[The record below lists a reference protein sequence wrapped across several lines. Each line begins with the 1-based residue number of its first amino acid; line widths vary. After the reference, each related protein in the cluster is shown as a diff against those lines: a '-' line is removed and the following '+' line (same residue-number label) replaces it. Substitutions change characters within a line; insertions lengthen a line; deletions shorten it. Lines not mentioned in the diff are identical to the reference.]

1 MRLNVIFNGNTCQH
15 KHHLDKVEV
24 LERAMSVTPDQVFEH
39 GIVGAGGAG
48 FPTHVKMRANA
59 EVFILNAAECEPL
72 LHKDKELLDHYG
84 DVVIQGMER
93 ARTMVGAK
101 RCVIGIKNKYRDIIA
116 QLSPKL
122 PDGFELAELRDT
134 YPAGDE
140 FLLVYDVTKRVIPPG
155 GLPLNVGCVVNNVET
170 MFNLGNDTPVTDKF
184 LTVTGAVQ
192 NPVTLR
198 VPLGTS
204 IRDAIAAAG
213 GPTVDPFTVLLN
225 GVMMGRLCPD
235 LDAPITKTTGGIYV
249 FPAGHPLVRRYQLTY
264 EQINRIGRAACDQ
277 CSFCTEMCPRYLLGH
292 PIEPH
297 KAMRALGFTLD
308 KAALIVGTT
317 YCCECNICTM
327 IACPED
333 LDPRNVCIQDKA
345 LVKQMGLKW
354 ESGGRV
360 IEPHPM
366 YEARRTPTKRLMV
379 KLGLTQF
386 ANVGPLRKALL
397 ETGRVRLP
405 LKQHVGVPAVPTV
418 TVGMRVKRGQLV
430 AGIPDGQLGAPIHA
444 SIDGTVTHVGDYVE
458 ITA

>member
-1 MRLNVIFNGNTCQH
+1 MT
-15 KHHLDKVEV
+15 
-24 LERAMSVTPDQVFEH
+24 TPDQVYER

-48 FPTHVKMRANA
+48 FPTHVKMQAQA

-72 LHKDKELLDHYG
+72 LHKDKELLTHYA
-84 DVVIQGMER
+84 DVVIEGMKR

-101 RCVIGIKNKYRDIIA
+101 RCIIGIKNKYVDIIS
-116 QLSPKL
+116 QLSRAL
-122 PDGFELAELRDT
+122 PAGFELAELRDT

-170 MFNLGNDTPVTDKF
+170 MFNLGSDAPVTDKF
-184 LTVTGAVQ
+184 LTVTGAVRS
-192 NPVTLR
+192 PSTLR

-204 IRDAIAAAG
+204 VREAIRATG
-213 GPTVDPFTVLLN
+213 GPTVTPYTVLLN
-225 GVMMGRLCPD
+225 GVMMGRLCD
-235 LDAPITKTTGGIYV
+235 NLDTPITKTTGGIYI
-249 FPAGHPLVRRYQLTY
+249 FPADHPLIRRYRMSLD
-264 EQINRIGRAACDQ
+264 EINRIGRSACDQ

-297 KAMRALGFTLD
+297 KAMRALGFTLE

-354 ESGGRV
+354 EDGGRA

-366 YEARRTPTKRLMV
+366 YEARRTPTKRLV
-379 KLGLTQF
+379 TKLGLTHF
-386 ANVGPLRKALL
+386 VNEGPLVPKAL
-397 ETGRVRLP
+397 ETDRVRLP
-405 LKQHVGVPAVPTV
+405 LKQHVGSPAVPTV
-418 TVGMRVKRGQLV
+418 SVGTHVRRGQLIG
-430 AGIPDGQLGAPIHA
+430 AIPAGQLGAPLHA
-444 SIDGTVTHVGDYVE
+444 SIDGKVTHIGEYIE